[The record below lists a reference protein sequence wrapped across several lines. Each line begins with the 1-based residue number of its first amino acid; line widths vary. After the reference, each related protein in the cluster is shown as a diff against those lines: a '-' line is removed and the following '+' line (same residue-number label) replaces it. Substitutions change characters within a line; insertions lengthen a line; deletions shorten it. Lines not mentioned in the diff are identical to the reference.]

1 MPYPTQLRRA
11 GRALE
16 RQGVAPTRRGKGPID
31 RVVGDAVVQ
40 RIEEPDIFAGA
51 GNIDRYTLES
61 SARAGKVRPVIDD
74 RDHPRGRVIILTA
87 YCLKRCTPA
96 SASATPATVR
106 PQARRNHFANV
117 ARSVEG
123 EPLPCFTPRLAA

>member
-1 MPYPTQLRRA
+1 M
-11 GRALE
+11 
-16 RQGVAPTRRGKGPID
+16 
-31 RVVGDAVVQ
+31 VQ

-61 SARAGKVRPVIDD
+61 SAPAGKVRPVIDD
-74 RDHPRGRVIILTA
+74 RDHP
-87 YCLKRCTPA
+87 CLRERHACDYKTPG
-96 SASATPATVR
+96 PQEPLR
-106 PQARRNHFANV
+106 PNV

>member
-1 MPYPTQLRRA
+1 MRRNRPLCRHA
-11 GRALE
+11 GRAAGLLVHGRGALYRGVDRQVAHIVVVEPERELLLE

-61 SARAGKVRPVIDD
+61 SARTGKVRP
-74 RDHPRGRVIILTA
+74 
-87 YCLKRCTPA
+87 
-96 SASATPATVR
+96 
-106 PQARRNHFANV
+106 
-117 ARSVEG
+117 
-123 EPLPCFTPRLAA
+123 